1 MIQQILTGVPLVTLQ
16 AGSAT
21 EIMKPAALLIL
32 SWLIT
37 SCAQPFPKPMQKCC
51 LDQWDD
57 ANEIFQKSFTRHGGL
72 SLDELTSLSY
82 DLNGEWKYLITK
94 IQPLVTDSEYRVR
107 SQEIVYPQVGA
118 YHANYDGPKGSKW
131 VLQKQGLTEVFYD
144 GAASRDLDVLQST
157 ALTAESFYIFAL
169 GPLALKNL
177 SGSFERLPNITEN
190 GRNYLRIYAEMRP
203 GIGESDLDEIVL
215 WIDPDTWLTWRVR
228 FTLEGYVSTQG
239 ANVDVTF
246 TDYVELG
253 DFVFPSSFFER
264 VRAPI
269 QIDAH
274 SWDTTNHRLN
284 AAPSPSDLIRPPYE
298 ITP

>member
-1 MIQQILTGVPLVTLQ
+1 MIQQILIGVPLETLQ

-21 EIMKPAALLIL
+21 EFMKPAALLIL
-32 SWLIT
+32 SCLIT

-177 SGSFERLPNITEN
+177 SGSFERLPNISEN

-284 AAPSPSDLIRPPYE
+284 AAPALSDLIRPPYE